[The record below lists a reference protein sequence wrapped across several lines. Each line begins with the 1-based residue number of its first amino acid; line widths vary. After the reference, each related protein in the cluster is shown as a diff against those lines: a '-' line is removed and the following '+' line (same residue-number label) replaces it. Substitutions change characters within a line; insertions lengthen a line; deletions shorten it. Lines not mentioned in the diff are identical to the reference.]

1 MARGKI
7 KTRDGV
13 GGGTRRRPLMFVL
26 IGCGS
31 LLMLLLVALLAVKAG
46 VRSWLE
52 GAGFRTWL
60 TERSAALLQS
70 ETELVGLAWQN
81 REVTATSFRAT
92 GYPEAGFAQ
101 LDLQGVRAKPN
112 GVINQRI
119 QIPEITLQSL
129 DLRFGQDRLPPPA
142 TSPNA
147 ETLSPSP
154 EQAKVPGWLGRFLPT
169 GVEVDEI
176 KVASANILVERAKGE
191 AVFALKGLDTTIQ
204 PDFSTQLWEF
214 SGRGGEMLLPGRP
227 PLDVDDLAL
236 RWKGSELFVDRC
248 GLGIFK
254 RGRIDGNGEIRF
266 DEAGLFDLELEI
278 SAIDIKDLVEGDW
291 RDRLQGTI
299 SGPIKITGPPG
310 DLRYEGTLQVAD
322 AMVQSMGLLDQL
334 ARYTKAEQ
342 FKHLPLQT
350 TSADF
355 VKQGDRIEL
364 RNLVLQSDGLMR
376 IEGSIDL
383 DGDMIIG
390 HLQAGVTPGTLR
402 WIPGAEQKVFTEDR
416 NGFRW
421 SPLELSGTI
430 HDPKENLSGALLL
443 AAGEAVME
451 DLPRSLLDQ
460 ANQLL
465 NPEAPTPAD
474 PANPANPAAP
484 AAPNSAVDAVIPAPA
499 KEILDLFNPF
509 GK

>member
-1 MARGKI
+1 MARGRNQTK
-7 KTRDGV
+7 DGA
-13 GGGTRRRPLMFVL
+13 GGGSGPRPLILVL
-26 IGCGS
+26 ILCGS
-31 LLMLLLVALLAVKAG
+31 LLILLLVALLVVKSS

-52 GAGFRTWL
+52 GEGFRNWL
-60 TERSAALLQS
+60 TLRSASLLQS
-70 ETELVGLAWQN
+70 EVELVGLAWQN
-81 REVTATSFRAT
+81 REVTATSFRAK
-92 GYPEAGFAQ
+92 GFEEAGFAQ
-101 LDLQGVRAKPN
+101 LDLLGVRAKPE
-112 GVINQRI
+112 GVVDQRI

-129 DLRFGQDRLPPPA
+129 DLRFGKDRLPQPMASPKAEANTPA
-142 TSPNA
+142 PN
-147 ETLSPSP
+147 
-154 EQAKVPGWLGRFLPT
+154 QDKVPGWLAQFLPT
-169 GVEVDEI
+169 GVQVDEI
-176 KVASANILVERAKGE
+176 NVASANILVEGAKGE
-191 AVFALKGLDTTIQ
+191 GVFALKGLETTIQ

-214 SGRGGEMLLPGRP
+214 GARGGQMLLPGQP
-227 PLDVDDLAL
+227 ALEVDDLAL

-248 GLGIFK
+248 GLGIFA
-254 RGRIDGNGEIRF
+254 RGRIEGSGEIRF

-278 SAIDIKDLVEGDW
+278 SSIDIKDLVEGAW

-310 DLRYEGTLQVAD
+310 DLRYEGTLEVAD

-350 TSADF
+350 SRVDF
-355 VKQGDRIEL
+355 IKQGSRLEL

-376 IEGSIDL
+376 IEGNIDL
-383 DGDMIIG
+383 DGETIIG

-416 NGFRW
+416 DGFRW

-430 HDPKENLSGALLL
+430 QDPKENLSSALLL
-443 AAGEAVME
+443 AAGEAVVE

-465 NPEAPTPAD
+465 NPAANTPAD
-474 PANPANPAAP
+474 PSNPAPP
-484 AAPNSAVDAVIPAPA
+484 SSPVDAVIPAPA
-499 KEILDLFNPF
+499 KEIIDLFNPF
-509 GK
+509 GR

>member
-1 MARGKI
+1 
-7 KTRDGV
+7 
-13 GGGTRRRPLMFVL
+13 
-26 IGCGS
+26 
-31 LLMLLLVALLAVKAG
+31 MLLLVALLVVKST

-52 GAGFRTWL
+52 GDGFRNWL

-70 ETELVGLAWQN
+70 EVELVGLAWQN

-92 GYPEAGFAQ
+92 GFQEAGFAQ
-101 LDLQGVRAKPN
+101 LDLLGLRAKPE
-112 GVINQRI
+112 GVIDQRI

-129 DLRFGQDRLPPPA
+129 DLRFGHDRLPPLASSTAGEASTPV
-142 TSPNA
+142 PD
-147 ETLSPSP
+147 
-154 EQAKVPGWLGRFLPT
+154 QVRVPGWLTQFLPT
-169 GVEVDEI
+169 GVQVDEI
-176 KVASANILVERAKGE
+176 KVTSANILVERAKGE
-191 AVFALKGLDTTIQ
+191 GVFALKGLNTTIQ

-214 SGRGGEMLLPGRP
+214 AGRGGQMLLPGQP
-227 PLDVDDLAL
+227 ALDVDDLAL

-248 GLGIFK
+248 GLGIFT
-254 RGRIDGNGEIRF
+254 RGRIDGSGEIRF
-266 DEAGLFDLELEI
+266 DDAGLFDLELEI

-291 RDRLQGTI
+291 RERLQGTI
-299 SGPIKITGPPG
+299 SGPVKITGPPG
-310 DLRYEGTLQVAD
+310 DLRYEGTLEVAD

-350 TSADF
+350 ARVDF
-355 VKQGDRIEL
+355 IRQGDRIEL

-383 DGDMIIG
+383 DGEAIIG

-421 SPLELSGTI
+421 SPLELTGTI
-430 HDPKENLSGALLL
+430 HDPKENLSSALLL
-443 AAGEAVME
+443 AAGEAVVE

-465 NPEAPTPAD
+465 NPTATTPAD
-474 PANPANPAAP
+474 PANPTAP
-484 AAPNSAVDAVIPAPA
+484 SSAIDAVIPAPA
-499 KEILDLFNPF
+499 KEIIDLLNPF
-509 GK
+509 GR